1 MSLWPPGLLALRSFS
16 QRGKIVIVNGSAWRA
31 RAGRQQTANR
41 DIPAPRGRVLD
52 ESGRILAQNQE
63 KVRLDVT
70 PREHAEEERSREH
83 ADHPESEPHAHGH
96 VREEHRGARAG
107 FARGRRF
114 RPIC

>member
-1 MSLWPPGLLALRSFS
+1 MALALFFIA
-16 QRGKIVIVNGSAWRA
+16 IVAKAIQVQLLNGSAWRA

-70 PREHAEEERSREH
+70 PRE
-83 ADHPESEPHAHGH
+83 
-96 VREEHRGARAG
+96 VREVVKLQRVLARAKVP
-107 FARGRRF
+107 ARVVALLADTSL
-114 RPIC
+114 P